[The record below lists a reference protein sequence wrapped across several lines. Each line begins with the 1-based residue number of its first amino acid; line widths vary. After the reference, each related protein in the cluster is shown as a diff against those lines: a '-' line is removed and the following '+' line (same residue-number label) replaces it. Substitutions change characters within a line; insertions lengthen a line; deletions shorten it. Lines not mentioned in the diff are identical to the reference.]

1 MTHPSRKIV
10 SKTQGSSSFTSLA
23 RSARLHKENKRV
35 WLPESVGFDVR
46 DCTDLQNRGFSDDPD
61 LGQ

>member
-1 MTHPSRKIV
+1 
-10 SKTQGSSSFTSLA
+10 
-23 RSARLHKENKRV
+23 V

-61 LGQ
+61 LGQLSLLSLTQPLTRRGTPSFHSTMRKIDVR

>member
-1 MTHPSRKIV
+1 
-10 SKTQGSSSFTSLA
+10 
-23 RSARLHKENKRV
+23 V

-61 LGQ
+61 LENKASLLLLL